1 MFFRNLKLET
11 ALLEILIVMMGI
23 FLGFQADNWYQAR
36 QDRQLEQ
43 EYISRLIQDVEAD
56 LARTTET
63 PERRLGFVRLLE
75 DSLQDETVVQEDP
88 TTYIRAL
95 SEAFYTAS
103 PSPNR
108 FTFDELVS
116 TGNLALISDN
126 HLRQTMHAYFDE
138 RQTSGAD
145 IRLRIRERFAGVLT
159 TNQMFLNG
167 DRSELKFSVEEAL
180 EARSRFINNQEAVDM
195 LGIMAE
201 LQFTQLGLR
210 VRFLREAAELHGLLL
225 QQLN

>member
-56 LARTTET
+56 LAITTET
-63 PERRLGFVRLLE
+63 AERRLGFVRLLE
-75 DSLQDETVVQEDP
+75 ASLLDETAVQEDP

-95 SEAFYTAS
+95 SEAFYIFT

-126 HLRQTMHAYFDE
+126 SLRQTMHAYFDV
-138 RQTSGAD
+138 RRYSGAD
-145 IRLRIRERFAGVLT
+145 IRVRIRERFAGILT
-159 TNQMFLNG
+159 TDQMFLNG
-167 DRSELKFSVEEAL
+167 DRRELEFSVQDAL
-180 EARSRFINNQEAVDM
+180 EARSRFINKQEAVDM

-201 LQFTQLGLR
+201 LQFTQISLR
-210 VRFLREAAELHGLLL
+210 IRFLREAAELHSLLL